1 MFRVPTVLA
10 VAGAALALTASAAC
24 GAAADKAAPGGT
36 DDGTACVTH
45 TSLGAVSGTAAD
57 GLCAFRGIPYAEP
70 PVGEHRFRPPQ
81 PVGPWQGTLKAV
93 DGTRVCPQE
102 RDVLTEDYP
111 DDKKVYTDEDC
122 LYLNVWTPRP
132 DRAKRP
138 VIVFI
143 HGGAARYGTSNE
155 PRYSGTH
162 LATRG
167 DAVVV
172 SLNYRLGVLGWT
184 ELGGLDPAYRGSGNN
199 GLRDQMTALRW
210 VKEHVADFGGDPANV
225 TVVGE
230 SAGAA
235 SISAM
240 LATDHPE
247 KLFRRAVLQSG
258 NEAFVHTTAF
268 QGKLA
273 AAFPV
278 RDIAKLKAMSVEEV
292 LKVQEKAVSTL
303 PGAAGGALYFGAYVD
318 GTLVRDS
325 VIKRVAAGNA
335 RGIDLLVGSDRD
347 EINFFGQFAPEGLSG
362 LARQYE
368 AFFPKELADQ
378 RERMTAIYR
387 KDRTRQEAA
396 LAMFTDQG
404 IRVPLIRLAE
414 AQNRWRPTYVFQFD
428 WAPPKGVGAVHTIEL
443 PFMFGTLRF
452 AGIQGGQEALRT
464 DRARLTTLSNQM
476 VDAWTSFA
484 RTGDPSA
491 RRTVSRPAW
500 PAYRTPRRAT
510 MIWDIP
516 AKVADDPRGNER
528 ALWDKLSFNG
538 LDL

>member
-1 MFRVPTVLA
+1 MFRFPTLLA
-10 VAGAALALTASAAC
+10 TAGTALALAVTPAGSAMAVRD
-24 GAAADKAAPGGT
+24 ATGGT
-36 DDGTACVTH
+36 TCVTR
-45 TSLGAVSGTAAD
+45 TSLGAVSGTATA

-70 PVGEHRFRPPQ
+70 PVGERRFRPPK
-81 PVGPWQGTLKAV
+81 PIGPWRGTLKAV
-93 DGTRVCPQE
+93 DDKRVCPQD
-102 RDVLTEDYP
+102 RDALSEDYP
-111 DDKKVYTDEDC
+111 DDRKVYTDEDC
-122 LYLNVWTPRP
+122 LYLNVWTPQP

-143 HGGAARYGTSNE
+143 HGGAARFGTGNE
-155 PRYSGTH
+155 PRYDGTH

-210 VKEHVADFGGDPANV
+210 VRRHVADFGGDPANV

-230 SAGAA
+230 SAGAN

-247 KLFRRAVLQSG
+247 RLFRRAVLQSG
-258 NEAFVHTTAF
+258 SGALVHTAAF
-268 QGKLA
+268 ERGIA

-278 RDIAKLKAMSVEEV
+278 RDVAALKAMPVDEV
-292 LKVQEKAVSTL
+292 LKVQERALATL
-303 PGAAGGALYFGAYVD
+303 PGTAGGALYFGPYID

-325 VIKRVAAGNA
+325 VLKRVRAGNA

-347 EINFFGQFAPEGLSG
+347 EVNFFGQFASNGLSD
-362 LARQYE
+362 LARQYD
-368 AFFPKELADQ
+368 AFFPKELAAR

-387 KDRTRQEAA
+387 KGRTRQEAT

-404 IRVPLIRLAE
+404 MRVPILRLAE
-414 AQNRWRPTYVFQFD
+414 AQSGWRPSYAFQFD
-428 WAPPKGVGAVHTIEL
+428 WAPPKGVGAVHTIEMA
-443 PFMFGTLRF
+443 FMFGTLRF
-452 AGIQGGQEALRT
+452 PGVQGGEEALRT
-464 DRARLTTLSNQM
+464 DRARLTALSNQM

-484 RTGDPSA
+484 RTGDPGA

-500 PAYRTPRRAT
+500 PAYRAPRRAT
-510 MIWDIP
+510 MIWDLSP
-516 AKVADDPRGNER
+516 RVADDPKGNER
-528 ALWDKLSFNG
+528 ALWDTLAFDG
-538 LDL
+538 LNL